1 MEKLR
6 LELEIN
12 ASAEK
17 VFDFLTDPHNIPLVL
32 PGLIENTNIPELPL
46 GAGSQ
51 FNYTYQMFGVV
62 LRGDVVIDAIE
73 RPSAYHFHTT
83 GEAASTWKQHITPRD
98 GKALFQ
104 LEVEYE
110 PPRSWLEKVK
120 LGVMRRFSDKEAEQY
135 LHNLKTVLELQE

>member
-1 MEKLR
+1 MEKVR

-12 ASAEK
+12 ASTEK
-17 VFDFLTDPHNIPLVL
+17 VFGFLTDPHNIPLVL

-46 GAGSQ
+46 GVGSQ
-51 FNYTYQMFGVV
+51 FSYTYQMFGVV
-62 LRGDVVIDAIE
+62 LRGDVEIDAIE
-73 RPSAYHFHTT
+73 RPSGYHFHTT
-83 GEAASTWKQHITPRD
+83 GEAASAWKQHLTPRD
-98 GKALFQ
+98 GKTLFQ

-135 LHNLKTVLELQE
+135 LHNLKTLLELQE